1 MDMSGSTIWY
11 LHFFIKHF
19 LNDYECNL
27 VSDIIYEPELSS
39 YLGMDLAS
47 CFDTTVLR
55 FFVSLMEI
63 SCEILLNFKGC
74 KICCLLVLEY
84 ADV

>member
-27 VSDIIYEPELSS
+27 VSNIIFEPELFR
-39 YLGMDLAS
+39 YLETDFAS
-47 CFDTTVLR
+47 CFDTTVQR

-63 SCEILLNFKGC
+63 S
-74 KICCLLVLEY
+74 
-84 ADV
+84 